1 MGNTGS
7 HWHLLRRW
15 TAVCCATVA
24 VVALSGGAA
33 SADPAQDA
41 AAAVIV
47 VVAPDGTAS
56 STGWVSGTAD
66 SADIDPATLP
76 PAAAGTG
83 ASSASV
89 SSDSSCVRGA
99 SDVTA
104 LSLLG
109 GAVTATSVASRM
121 SACLD
126 GSDVDYDAGGSAVD
140 GLQVLGTD
148 ADPSTGPIQVGDW
161 GVLTF
166 GETLEDSGGRHGRY
180 TMHLHLSADYG
191 GEPAGTDIYVGYAA
205 ALETA
210 PQIDPGGGG
219 GGGGTGGDGGN
230 GHPDPGGGGSQG
242 GGDNGGT
249 HHGGTHHGQN
259 GGKHH
264 NHHQQG
270 NKHKH
275 KHKQHHGPV
284 EITHNPL
291 FPSTSNTT
299 KARASVILAAAAQLG
314 WPYIWGGESR
324 AEGGFDCSGLVDYAY
339 DAAGFTLPGRPTA
352 AVLWYLAKPIKR
364 NQLHPGDLVFLGAPT
379 GEPYHVG
386 MFVGHGKVVVAPHR
400 GALVELVP
408 LSDTAWDG
416 FGTLWKDGPHGSK
429 LVFGLKEARHAIR
442 SAHRLSRQEL
452 QRELDADRIARA
464 RALQISL
471 LRARSMVAT
480 LAAPAPAAVPAIDL
494 IHVARVARVP
504 DGPPLPMLRSNVQI
518 PWIDRRVQHLPAFGA
533 WPSSPVT
540 TFWTFDLSMPM

>member
-1 MGNTGS
+1 MGNSGS

-15 TAVCCATVA
+15 TAVFCATVA

-33 SADPAQDA
+33 SAGPAQDG

-47 VVAPDGTAS
+47 IVAPDGSTS
-56 STGWVSGTAD
+56 SAGWVAGTSGSVD
-66 SADIDPATLP
+66 VDPATLP
-76 PAAAGTG
+76 PAAAGSG

-89 SSDSSCVRGA
+89 TSDSSCIRGA
-99 SDVTA
+99 SDITA

-109 GAVTATSVASRM
+109 GAVIATTLESRM
-121 SACLD
+121 SACIN
-126 GSDVDYDAGGSAVD
+126 GSDVDYDASGSGVD
-140 GLQVLGTD
+140 GLQVLGAP
-148 ADPSTGPIQVGDW
+148 ADPGAGPIQVGDW

-166 GETLEDSGGRHGRY
+166 GESFDDSAGRHARY

-191 GEPAGTDIYVGYAA
+191 GAPAGTDIYVGYAA
-205 ALETA
+205 ALETP
-210 PQIDPGGGG
+210 PQIEPGGGG
-219 GGGGTGGDGGN
+219 GSGGGTGGGD

-242 GGDNGGT
+242 GGGNGGT
-249 HHGGTHHGQN
+249 HDG

-264 NHHQQG
+264 AQGGGKHHHHQQHHH
-270 NKHKH
+270 KHKH
-275 KHKQHHGPV
+275 KHHQAPI

-339 DAAGFTLPGRPTA
+339 DASGFTLPGRPTA

-364 NQLHPGDLVFLGAPT
+364 SQLHPGDLVFLGAPT

-386 MFVGHGKVVVAPHR
+386 MFVGRGKVVVAPHR

-408 LSDTAWDG
+408 LSDTPWDG

-442 SAHRLSRQEL
+442 TAHRLSRAEL
-452 QRELDADRIARA
+452 LRELEADRIARE

-471 LRARSMVAT
+471 LRASSMIAT
-480 LAAPAPAAVPAIDL
+480 LVVPAPPITPAIDL
-494 IHVARVARVP
+494 INVAQVARVP
-504 DGPPLPMLRSNVQI
+504 AEPPLPVLRPNVQI
-518 PWIDRRVQHLPAFGA
+518 PWIDRRAQHVPAFGA

-540 TFWTFDLSMPM
+540 TFWTFDLSMPI